1 MHFQKKLGLG
11 FIAFGVLVILLAYA
25 LTNSGGFVFSAL
37 LGLMAIFFG
46 AFQMMLS
53 NLALQA
59 KTAGKHPSGKT
70 TKTKRARR

>member
-11 FIAFGVLVILLAYA
+11 FIAFGGVVILLAYL

-37 LGLMAIFFG
+37 LGLMAICFG
-46 AFQMMLS
+46 AFQLMLS
-53 NLALQA
+53 KLALQA

-70 TKTKRARR
+70 AKTKKARR